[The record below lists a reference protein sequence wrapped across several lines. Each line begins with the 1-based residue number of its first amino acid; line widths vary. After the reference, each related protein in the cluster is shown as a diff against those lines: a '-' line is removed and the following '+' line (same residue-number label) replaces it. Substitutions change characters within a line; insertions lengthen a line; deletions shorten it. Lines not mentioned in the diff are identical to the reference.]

1 MFPDKSQLR
10 KEFLSKRAAI
20 APSIIAKA
28 SKKIVEEIISSKEF
42 NNAKIVSCYHPF
54 RNEVDLLSL
63 LTIPRASSPWCHEH
77 SSKNRQILS
86 AENSAKSDNLATYKA
101 IAFPR
106 IVKRSEKLDFYLAKD
121 PDDFEKGVFGLMEP
135 KLSLPKVE
143 IDEIDLFLVP
153 GVAFTRSGGRLGYGG
168 GYYDETLKYKKPVS
182 LAFGICFDIQLT
194 ESIPSEEW
202 DIKMDF
208 IITEYA
214 INPATNF

>member
-1 MFPDKSQLR
+1 MSLDKSRRR
-10 KEFLSKRAAI
+10 KEFLTKRGTI
-20 APSIIAKA
+20 APSIIAET
-28 SKKIVEEIISSKEF
+28 SKKIVKQIISSKAF
-42 NNAKIVSCYHPF
+42 KTAQTISCYYPF

-63 LTIPRASSPWCHEH
+63 LSVARASRPWCHGH
-77 SSKNRQILS
+77 SSKNGQNLS
-86 AENSAKSDNLATYKA
+86 AETSAKDDAHATYKT

-106 IVKRSEKLDFYLAKD
+106 VVKGTEKLDFYLLES

-135 KLSLPKVE
+135 KLFLSKIE
-143 IDEIDLFLVP
+143 IEVIDLFLVP

-168 GYYDETLKYKKPVS
+168 GYYDETLKYRKTGS

-208 IITEYA
+208 IVTESAIT
-214 INPATNF
+214 PTS